1 MKRPGKI
8 LTVILGALWFTA
20 NAFAVGD
27 TYPILQGP
35 AANSTEYPEAL
46 WVGAN
51 SSNYSTGRSGE
62 TIQYVIIHVMQGSYA
77 GSISWFQ
84 NPAARS
90 SAHYMLRS
98 SDGEIT
104 QMVSEANTCLLYTSD
119 AADVLLCV
127 DLGGRRILKTTII

>member
-1 MKRPGKI
+1 MKMPGKI
-8 LTVILGALWFTA
+8 LTLILGALLFSA
-20 NAFAVGD
+20 NAFAFGD
-27 TYPILQGP
+27 SYPILQAP

-46 WVGAN
+46 WVAAN

-84 NPAARS
+84 NPLQSLRTLQ
-90 SAHYMLRS
+90 LRS

-104 QMVSEANTCLLYTSD
+104 QMVSEDNTAWHAEIPLQQ
-119 AADVLLCV
+119 AQHWP
-127 DLGGRRILKTTII
+127 